1 MAWLPLSVARAGD
14 AVKRENGGK
23 TGKNRADR
31 TAPLTA
37 TLSIYG
43 ESVSRMTALVS
54 IVKMLTHSALG
65 LSTVRGLGMHSDS
78 RRHLPAMLVFAT
90 YAGFGAC
97 GDAWA
102 ADRTGTSHNLTD
114 QLGALEERSYAAWKS
129 GDTTFWKSFLADQFV
144 AWGSA
149 GRLDERTAVPVLGGA
164 GARSTVIA
172 SRASKPLH

>member
-1 MAWLPLSVARAGD
+1 
-14 AVKRENGGK
+14 
-23 TGKNRADR
+23 
-31 TAPLTA
+31 
-37 TLSIYG
+37 
-43 ESVSRMTALVS
+43 
-54 IVKMLTHSALG
+54 
-65 LSTVRGLGMHSDS
+65 MHSDW
-78 RRHLPAMLVFAT
+78 RKHLPAMLVFAT

-149 GRLDERTAVPVLGGA
+149 GRLDERSAVPVLGRGGCQIDSYRLTDIQA
-164 GARSTVIA
+164 TGDAWMWSGGINVLAELTGRRRPPVSGRLPRCNRRRSTPTRHW
-172 SRASKPLH
+172 SERSLLHFRAAT